1 MKNSIIE
8 IKDEKI
14 LQDKYQ
20 SVFVTFLARQK
31 KKIKSVVKEIPIFL
45 IIWRDDGRFGF
56 PGGRYAEKDSYK
68 PGIITIN
75 DLKRTAIR
83 EVKEEIGY
91 KIPSLDNLKLSSSML
106 YKNNQITNF
115 VYFLTEKEMLNI
127 FSNYYKNINNIQCRE
142 ECFGLNMV
150 YIHNEYVLKEI
161 MKHNF
166 KATCKMEINKI
177 LETHFCTQNSSIF

>member
-1 MKNSIIE
+1 MKASITE
-8 IKDEKI
+8 ITNGII
-14 LQDKYQ
+14 LQDAYQ
-20 SVFVTFLARQK
+20 SVFVTFLARGK
-31 KKIKSVVKEIPIFL
+31 RKIRSVIKEIPIFL

-56 PGGRYAEKDSYK
+56 PGGRYDEKDSYK
-68 PGIITIN
+68 KGIITIN

-91 KIPSLDNLKLSSSML
+91 RINNMDNLKLSSSML

-115 VYFLTEKEMLNI
+115 IYFVTEKEMLNI
-127 FSNYYKNINNIQCRE
+127 YSNYYKNIKNIECRE

-150 YIHNEYVLKEI
+150 YIYNEYVLKEI
-161 MKHNF
+161 MRHNF